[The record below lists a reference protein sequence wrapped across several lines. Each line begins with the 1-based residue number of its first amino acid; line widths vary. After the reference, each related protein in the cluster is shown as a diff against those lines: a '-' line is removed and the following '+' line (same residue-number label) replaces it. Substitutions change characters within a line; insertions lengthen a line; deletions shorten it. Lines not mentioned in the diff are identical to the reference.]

1 VYYSLNNTIIGKKEM
16 EIKTKMQ
23 IYNSVYVP
31 ILTYGVES
39 WTIASRHISRIQAL
53 EMKFLRR
60 VVGKTRLDQIRNT
73 RIREELEQKPLQ
85 NQIQEKQLK
94 WFGHVSRWT
103 QIENQNSYWK
113 QNQ

>member
-1 VYYSLNNTIIGKKEM
+1 
-16 EIKTKMQ
+16 MQ

-31 ILTYGVES
+31 VLTCGAES
-39 WTIASRHISRIQAL
+39 WPMTGKHISRIQAS

-60 VVGKTRLDQIRNT
+60 VIGKPRLDHIRNT
-73 RIREELEQKPLQ
+73 RIREVEQKPLQ
-85 NQIQEKQLK
+85 NQIQEKQLNSL
-94 WFGHVSRWT
+94 VLSVPWT